1 MTIKEL
7 SQLSNLRK
15 EIKLLEYQLKRLE
28 DMSTNITPQITG
40 MPHASQV
47 SDKVGNYA
55 TEIALLKDLIKK
67 NKDEVWKEYLR
78 LENYISSIADS
89 LTRQIFILRFVDGLT
104 WVQVAHRIGGNTE
117 GSVKATCYRYL
128 ENHNE

>member
-40 MPHASQV
+40 MPDASQV

>member
-67 NKDEVWKEYLR
+67 NKDEVWNEY
-78 LENYISSIADS
+78 YD
-89 LTRQIFILRFVDGLT
+89 
-104 WVQVAHRIGGNTE
+104 
-117 GSVKATCYRYL
+117 
-128 ENHNE
+128 

>member
-15 EIKLLEYQLKRLE
+15 EIKLLEYRLKRLE

-40 MPHASQV
+40 MPRASQV
-47 SDKVGNYA
+47 SDKVGEYA

-67 NKDEVWKEYLR
+67 NKDEVWKECLR
-78 LENYISSIADS
+78 LENYISSIDDS
-89 LTRQIFILRFVDGLT
+89 LTRQIFILRFVNGLT
-104 WVQVAHRIGGNTE
+104 WAQVAHRIGGNTVS
-117 GSVKATCYRYL
+117 SVKMICYRYL
-128 ENHNE
+128 ENGNQ

>member
-1 MTIKEL
+1 MTKKEL

-15 EIKLLEYQLKRLE
+15 EIKLLEYRLKRLE

-67 NKDEVWKEYLR
+67 NKDEVWKECLR
-78 LENYISSIADS
+78 LENYISGIDDS
-89 LTRQIFILRFVDGLT
+89 LIRQILSYRYVNGLS
-104 WVQVAHRIGGNTE
+104 WAAVAHCIGGNNTAD
-117 GSVKATCYRYL
+117 SVRKLLDRFL
-128 ENHNE
+128 EK

>member
-15 EIKLLEYQLKRLE
+15 EIKLLEYRLKRLE
-28 DMSTNITPQITG
+28 DMSTNIAPQITG
-40 MPHASQV
+40 MPRASQV
-47 SDKVGNYA
+47 SEKVGKYA

-67 NKDEVWKEYLR
+67 NKDEVWKECLR
-78 LENYISSIADS
+78 LENYISSIDDS
-89 LTRQIFILRFVDGLT
+89 LTRQIFTLRFVDGLT
-104 WVQVAHRIGGNTE
+104 WVQVAHRIGGNTT
-117 GSVKATCYRYL
+117 GSVKMACYRYL